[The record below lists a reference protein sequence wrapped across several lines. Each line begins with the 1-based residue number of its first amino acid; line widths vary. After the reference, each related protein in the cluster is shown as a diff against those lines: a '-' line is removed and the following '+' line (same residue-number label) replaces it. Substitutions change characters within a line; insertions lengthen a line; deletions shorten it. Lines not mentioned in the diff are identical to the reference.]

1 MAIMRLVNNDMN
13 VERVSSH
20 ERSNNVGNSWKSS
33 ANNWKSSS
41 YNRNIRH
48 EIRRSNVGWAC
59 FNVVLIAY
67 KAISIGKLMDYMQVE
82 LSVLVVIIV

>member
-48 EIRRSNVGWAC
+48 EIRRRNVGWAC

-67 KAISIGKLMDYMQVE
+67 KAVGKLMDYVGVE